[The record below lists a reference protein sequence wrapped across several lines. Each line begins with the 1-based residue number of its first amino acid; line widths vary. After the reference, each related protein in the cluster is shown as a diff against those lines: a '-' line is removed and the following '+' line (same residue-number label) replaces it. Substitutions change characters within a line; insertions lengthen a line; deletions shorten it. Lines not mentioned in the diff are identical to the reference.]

1 MSIDY
6 EKYLQELGEI
16 NTEQKSVIK
25 KYLEEQCQ
33 KDDALKSVY
42 SPEKIDDCYDFI
54 VNCARK
60 AGKTGTSC
68 IEDSIV
74 FKMARDF
81 YLEILPNQA
90 DESVKKVEKKQ
101 NEKKSKTVAE
111 TAVQAEM
118 IEQENENT
126 EKVRENHSEEKP
138 KIDNLDTFEVF
149 GEEDYVTAETAKKK
163 NIVSENE
170 NVTENLSTKYD
181 KDGCGLL
188 FEF

>member
-1 MSIDY
+1 MIDY
-6 EKYLQELGEI
+6 EKYLQELGNI

-42 SPEKIDDCYDFI
+42 RPEKIDDCYDFI
-54 VNCARK
+54 MNCARK
-60 AGKTGTSC
+60 TGKNGTSC

-81 YLEILPNQA
+81 YLEILPNQT
-90 DESVKKVEKKQ
+90 DEPVKVEKKQ
-101 NEKKSKTVAE
+101 SEKQEKTETVAE

-118 IEQENENT
+118 IEQENKNT
-126 EKVRENHSEEKP
+126 EEVEKENHSEEKP
-138 KIDNLDTFEVF
+138 KIDNLGFEVF
-149 GEEDYVTAETAKKK
+149 GEEETAETTNQAEMTEK
-163 NIVSENE
+163 ENE
-170 NVTENLSTKYD
+170 NVSENPKYD
-181 KDGCGLL
+181 EDGNGL